1 MQNFIVNLRRHLT
14 ALKDFSFHSP
24 LEMFRQKSSHTLQLV
39 EKKNKNTL
47 KKGSGC
53 FAIFT
58 CLTATAA
65 VFGMGISV
73 NISFSKYSYLS

>member
-1 MQNFIVNLRRHLT
+1 MQNFIVNLRKHLT

-39 EKKNKNTL
+39 GKKNKNTL
-47 KKGSGC
+47 RKGSGC

-58 CLTATAA
+58 CLAVTAA
-65 VFGMGISV
+65 AFGMG
-73 NISFSKYSYLS
+73 NISKYFFT